1 MLTFIGLGLY
11 DEKDISLKGLDRCRN
26 ADYIYLE
33 EYTSR
38 LTGTSSDALAALYGR
53 PVTAV
58 SRDDL
63 ENRPADLIEQARSSN
78 VVLLSA
84 GDPMVSTTH
93 ADLRIRAAAAGVET
107 GIIHGASIASAV
119 CGLTGLQNY
128 RFGKSCSVP
137 YPEGR
142 WLPVT
147 PVEVIGENLSRNLH
161 TLVYLDI
168 REDRYMTIPEAIPL
182 LERMKG
188 DRDIRMD
195 LFVGV
200 ARAGSDVPVVRA
212 GTGTEL
218 VRTDFGPPLH
228 VLVVPAELHVVER
241 EYLEAFAG
249 LWSSPV

>member
-1 MLTFIGLGLY
+1 MLTFVGLGLY
-11 DEKDISLKGLDRCRN
+11 DETDISLKGLDRCRK
-26 ADYIYLE
+26 ADHIYLE

-38 LTGTSSDALAALYGR
+38 LMGTSVAALVALYGR
-53 PVTAV
+53 PVTPV
-58 SRDDL
+58 SSDDL
-63 ENRPADLIEQARSSN
+63 ENSPGDLLEQARFGD
-78 VVLLSA
+78 VVLLTA

-93 ADLRIRAAAAGVET
+93 ADLRIRAALAGIGTSIV
-107 GIIHGASIASAV
+107 HGASIASAV

-147 PVEVIGENLSRNLH
+147 PVEVIGENLARNLH

-168 REDRYMTIPEAIPL
+168 REDRYMTISEAIPL

-188 DRDIRMD
+188 DSDIRMD

-200 ARAGSDVPVVRA
+200 ARAGSDRPVVRA
-212 GTGTEL
+212 GPGPEL
-218 VRTDFGPPLH
+218 VREDFGPPLH
-228 VLVVPAELHVVER
+228 VLVVPCCPTPASGISARHSLPTSR
-241 EYLEAFAG
+241 RT
-249 LWSSPV
+249 

>member
-11 DEKDISLKGLDRCRN
+11 DETDISLKGLDRCRK
-26 ADYIYLE
+26 ADRIYLE

-38 LTGTSSDALAALYGR
+38 LMGTSVQALSALYGNTIT
-53 PVTAV
+53 PV
-58 SRDDL
+58 SRDEL
-63 ENRPADLIEQARSSN
+63 ENNPGALLEQARSGD
-78 VVLLSA
+78 VVLLTA

-93 ADLRIRAAAAGVET
+93 ADLRIRAAAAGVVT
-107 GIIHGASIASAV
+107 GIVHGASIASAV

-128 RFGKSCSVP
+128 RFGKSCSLP

-147 PVEVIGENLSRNLH
+147 PVEVIGENLERNLH

-168 REDRYMTIPEAIPL
+168 RENRYMTISEAIPL

-188 DRDIRMD
+188 DREIRTD
-195 LFVGV
+195 LYVGV
-200 ARAGSDVPVVRA
+200 ARAGSDRPVVQA
-212 GTGTEL
+212 GTGPEL
-218 VRTDFGPPLH
+218 SQVAFGPPLH

-249 LWSSPV
+249 LWSSPH